1 MFDIP
6 LYLYKGGYPLPRP
19 AGHYDYVLATQGLI
33 KRLETS
39 HASADLL
46 LCPLAERLYGLNLQ
60 SYPLAPLRFK
70 LPRIPEPLLLDTLNG
85 ARREMGLEV
94 MYQFRLIPTGWQVIR
109 PQQEQHRAYVG
120 YQNTDPT
127 GITLDLHSH
136 HTMPAYF
143 SPTDDRDE
151 QEARFYGVMGRLDLP
166 NPHLTLRLG
175 LYGHWLA
182 NVPALTLFEG
192 LGPFVETY
200 AEPYLDEETAP
211 SPEAAP
217 GWLER
222 LLPWRAR

>member
-19 AGHYDYVLATQGLI
+19 AGHYDYVLAAQGLI
-33 KRLETS
+33 KRLETA
-39 HASADLL
+39 HAAADLL
-46 LCPLAERLYGLNLQ
+46 LWPIAERLYGLNLHP
-60 SYPLAPLRFK
+60 YPLEPLRFK
-70 LPRIPEPLLLDTLNG
+70 LPRIPEQLLLDTLAD
-85 ARREMGLEV
+85 ARRELGLEV
-94 MYQFRLIPTGWQVIR
+94 MYQFRLTPTGWQVIR

-120 YQNTDPT
+120 YQNADTTD
-127 GITLDLHSH
+127 ITFDLHSH

-151 QEARFYGVMGRLDLP
+151 QEARFYGVMGRLDLS
-166 NPHLTLRLG
+166 NPQLALRLG
-175 LYGHWLA
+175 FYGHWLA

-192 LGPFVETY
+192 IGPFVETY
-200 AEPYLDEETAP
+200 IDEETAP
-211 SPEAAP
+211 PPEATP